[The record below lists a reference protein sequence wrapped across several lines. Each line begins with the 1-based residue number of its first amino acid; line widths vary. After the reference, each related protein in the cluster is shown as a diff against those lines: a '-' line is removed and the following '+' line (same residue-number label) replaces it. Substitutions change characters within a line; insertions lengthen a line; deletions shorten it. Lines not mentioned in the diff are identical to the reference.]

1 MCIVSKVI
9 PKKDSCVEGPFTFSM
24 ARGTSRSWQM
34 PCMDVRLA
42 WQIAVEGGPNVR
54 KSSK

>member
-9 PKKDSCVEGPFTFSM
+9 PKKDSCVEGLSTLSM
-24 ARGTSRSWQM
+24 ARGTPRGWQM
-34 PCMDVRLA
+34 LCMDDRLA
-42 WQIAVEGGPNVR
+42 WQIAVEGGYNVR